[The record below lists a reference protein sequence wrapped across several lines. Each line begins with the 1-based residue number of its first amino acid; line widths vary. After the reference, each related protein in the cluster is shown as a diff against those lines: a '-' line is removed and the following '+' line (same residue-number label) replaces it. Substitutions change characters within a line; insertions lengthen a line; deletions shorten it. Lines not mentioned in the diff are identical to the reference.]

1 MTREY
6 TARHWPF
13 KRRVVS
19 LGTVA
24 QSASQSTVMD
34 WVERA
39 RGLGEVFAARAE
51 EHDRA
56 GSFPFENFAELRE
69 AGFYGLT
76 VPARFGGAEEALHV
90 YLGVLEAIAHG
101 DGSTALSFMM
111 HLKTFGQERE
121 APAYPPE
128 WLERMARGAI
138 ERGELCNT
146 VATEEGLGS
155 PAGGGMPET
164 RATRNGDGW
173 LLNGRKTFTTLAP
186 ALHYFIVLA
195 QVPGEGGAPARVGNF
210 MLLRGDA
217 GLRIEETWDSLGMR
231 ATGSHDA
238 VFENVRLSSDRLL
251 NVRGAVGPDARGGAG
266 MAWFALGLCAVT
278 IGVASAAR
286 DYAVAYARERTP
298 NSNRTI
304 KEYPGVR
311 TRIARIDLLLQRSR
325 ALMDD
330 ACAAWES
337 RATTGMA
344 PLNRVAAA
352 KIDTLNNCIEAVDLA
367 MRVVGGVSLQKRRP
381 IERYYRDVRA
391 ALHNPPLEDRALEML
406 ARAALDEEPEAPR
419 AAE

>member
-1 MTREY
+1 VDWAS
-6 TARHWPF
+6 TARELSIGF
-13 KRRVVS
+13 
-19 LGTVA
+19 A
-24 QSASQSTVMD
+24 Q
-34 WVERA
+34 R
-39 RGLGEVFAARAE
+39 AAR
-51 EHDRA
+51 HDRE
-56 GSFPFENFAELRE
+56 GSFPFENFDELRA

-76 VPARFGGAEEALHV
+76 VPARFGGAEVPLHT
-90 YLGVLEAIAHG
+90 YLAVLEAIAHG

-121 APAYPPE
+121 VPSYPPQ
-128 WLERMARGAI
+128 WLERMAREAVSDGH
-138 ERGELCNT
+138 LVNT

-155 PAGGGMPET
+155 PAGGGLPET
-164 RATRNGDGW
+164 TALRDGDGW
-173 LLNGRKTFTTLAP
+173 VLTGRKTFTTLAP
-186 ALHYFIVLA
+186 ALHFFIVLA
-195 QVPGEGGAPARVGNF
+195 RIPVPDGAPPRVANF
-210 MLLRGDA
+210 MVLRDDP

-238 VFENVRLSSDRLL
+238 VFEGVRLASNRLL
-251 NVRGAVGPDARGGAG
+251 NERALGFADARGGAG

-298 NSNRTI
+298 TSNRTI

-311 TRIARIDLLLQRSR
+311 TRIARMDLLIQRSR

-330 ACAAWES
+330 ACRAWES
-337 RATTGMA
+337 QDSSGMP

-367 MRVVGGVSLQKRRP
+367 MRVVGGVSLQKSRP

-406 ARAALDEEPEAPR
+406 ARAALDEPSDPPK